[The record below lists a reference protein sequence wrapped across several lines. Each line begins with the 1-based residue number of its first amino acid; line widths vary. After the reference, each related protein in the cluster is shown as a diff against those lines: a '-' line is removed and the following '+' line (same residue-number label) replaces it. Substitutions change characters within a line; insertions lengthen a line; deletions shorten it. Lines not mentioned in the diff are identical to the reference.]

1 VTGDSCETNDDWASP
16 LTCQCGVCGDSYGDI
31 VCSVQPILVD
41 LGGAGLSLTSAQN
54 GIKFDSFRSGRLIQM
69 AWTTAGADVGWLALD
84 RNGNGRIDDGAEL
97 FSNVTPQPRPG
108 PRSGFRALA
117 VYDQPANG
125 GNGDGV
131 IDQRDSV
138 FSRLRVWVDK
148 NHNGV
153 TEPGELLT
161 MQQAGIQSISLD
173 YKLAKW
179 VDAYGNQFLYRS
191 KITFANGVP
200 AGDQY
205 VYDVL
210 LGTAK

>member
-1 VTGDSCETNDDWASP
+1 
-16 LTCQCGVCGDSYGDI
+16 L
-31 VCSVQPILVD
+31 VCSVCDTCSDPSQRNQECDGGEDPIIVD
-41 LGGAGLSLTSAQN
+41 LSGAGFRLTGVQN
-54 GIKFDSFRSGRLIQM
+54 GVKFDFFGKGRPLQM
-69 AWTTAGADVGWLALD
+69 AWTVAGANAGWLALD
-84 RNGNGRIDDGAEL
+84 RNGNGQIDNGAEL
-97 FSNVTPQPRPG
+97 FSNVTPQPGRPKL
-108 PRSGFRALA
+108 GFRALA

-131 IDQRDSV
+131 IDRRDAV
-138 FSRLRVWVDK
+138 FPKLLVWVDK

-153 TEPGELLT
+153 SDPGELLT

-173 YKLAKW
+173 YTLSSW
-179 VDAYGNQFLYRS
+179 VDSFGNQFRYRG
-191 KITFANGVP
+191 KIAFTDGVP